1 MKMNET
7 VCRNDDEVEEL
18 DKIEWTDY
26 VSAVSEFIDLL
37 ERFIALTPENAF
49 NFNLHTNNSLIR
61 KPNYNKSM
69 FDFAVRLFNRFHR
82 PKSLKQL
89 ARFKIREM
97 LFERVDSRQNK
108 VKYTDEYLKRDRLE
122 TIVKQ
127 FGLPTDLAN
136 YILFK
141 A

>member
-7 VCRNDDEVEEL
+7 VCRNDDEEEEL

-69 FDFAVRLFNRFHR
+69 FDFAVRLFDRFHR
-82 PKSLKQL
+82 F
-89 ARFKIREM
+89 AM
-97 LFERVDSRQNK
+97 LFVGLYFSQFPIISI
-108 VKYTDEYLKRDRLE
+108 
-122 TIVKQ
+122 IVEE
-127 FGLPTDLAN
+127 
-136 YILFK
+136 
-141 A
+141 